1 MKLGEGS
8 AIPLI
13 EIQNPDGGLILGIS
27 GTPHHIERAIEMH
40 YFHNSRATA
49 TESVTRLVEIVHLES
64 GAATGLDASIRGR
77 ATVRVLARD
86 GPEPTEQAR
95 RPKLG
100 CRSGSSEVPRRA
112 AARPRLKERSG
123 GAAFPT
129 ERGSAVSWGSLGA
142 APEG

>member
-1 MKLGEGS
+1 MTAS
-8 AIPLI
+8 AASSSP
-13 EIQNPDGGLILGIS
+13 
-27 GTPHHIERAIEMH
+27 A
-40 YFHNSRATA
+40 AA
-49 TESVTRLVEIVHLES
+49 LVLVHLES

-77 ATVRVLARD
+77 ATVRVPARD

-100 CRSGSSEVPRRA
+100 CRSGSTEVPRRA
-112 AARPRLKERSG
+112 ATRPRLKERSG